1 MDRTISAASLARVE
15 DRIAALMSAKAILLD
30 WDGCA
35 SIANHPLPMTIDFL
49 KLYGDRVVIVSNNST
64 LLPSDIAEALTK
76 AGARFPTDRILLAGC
91 EALIA
96 AAESGSDVRALV
108 LGSSRMKAFAKKLGL
123 NLVQENIELVVLLRD
138 TRFSYAKLDRA
149 VQALRLGARLIVA
162 NPDKTHPG
170 ADGALVPETGALLAA
185 MGACVDLAAIEMAV
199 IGKPSARLFE
209 KACRS
214 LQASPGQAVMI
225 GDNPLTDIAG
235 AQAVGMES
243 ILVAP
248 GSALTLRDLT
258 PDGASD
264 MAFERLTRPVGVRSA

>member
-1 MDRTISAASLARVE
+1 MDRTVPAASSPRAE
-15 DRIAALMSAKAILLD
+15 DKIAALMSAKAILLD

-35 SIANHPLPMTIDFL
+35 SIANHPFPMTIEFL
-49 KLYGDRVVIVSNNST
+49 KFYGDRVVIVSNSST
-64 LLPSDIAEALTK
+64 LLPNDIGEALAK
-76 AGARFPTDRILLAGC
+76 AGASFPTERVLLAGC

-96 AAESGSDVRALV
+96 AAESGPDVRALV
-108 LGSSRMKAFAKKLGL
+108 LGSSRMKAFAKKQGL

-170 ADGALVPETGALLAA
+170 ANGALVPETGALLAA
-185 MGACVDLAAIEMAV
+185 IAACVDLATLDMAV
-199 IGKPSARLFE
+199 IGKPSPGLFE

-214 LQASPGQAVMI
+214 LQVTPGQAVMI
-225 GDNPLTDIAG
+225 GDNPLTDVAG
-235 AQAVGMES
+235 ARAVGMES

-248 GSALTLRDLT
+248 GSTLTLRDLT
-258 PDGASD
+258 PDRSSD
-264 MAFERLTRPVGVRSA
+264 MAFARLARPMWR